1 MSRPSSISLLL
12 AATPAVNSTCRFSL
26 GWSNEWFNSPNY
38 LLRSPQNYR
47 NPNSFNETWQV
58 LTFPAP
64 PCARNR
70 REVSCFLFR
79 NLLTH
84 SQINIMG
91 NQPDVFPHLFSLWF
105 LSRVLVF
112 RPLGKPLPVD
122 PLPTDHPC
130 MRTTLWLA
138 VASEGHGQSHSW
150 SGEPGQSVDW
160 GGEAVKFLTQTDGF
174 VDFKNHKRTS
184 RRPKQYLLHLKEI
197 FHNFFL
203 KC

>member
-1 MSRPSSISLLL
+1 MLSAGYVRPTMSRPSSISLLL

-38 LLRSPQNYR
+38 LLWSQNYR

-122 PLPTDHPC
+122 PLPTDHPS
-130 MRTTLWLA
+130 TLWLA
-138 VASEGHGQSHSW
+138 VASEGHGQSTPGRGNLVSQLT
-150 SGEPGQSVDW
+150 GEGRQSS
-160 GGEAVKFLTQTDGF
+160 FS
-174 VDFKNHKRTS
+174 HK
-184 RRPKQYLLHLKEI
+184 QMGL
-197 FHNFFL
+197 
-203 KC
+203 